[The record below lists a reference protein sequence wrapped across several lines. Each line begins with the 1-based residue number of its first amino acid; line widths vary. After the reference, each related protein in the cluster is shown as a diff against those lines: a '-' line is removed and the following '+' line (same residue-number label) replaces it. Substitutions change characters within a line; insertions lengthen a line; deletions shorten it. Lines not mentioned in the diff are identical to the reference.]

1 MSILSWDAEF
11 EIIPANCGRNRP
23 FVWGR
28 DLATARPALNTLFAR
43 PPLSDPKQ
51 DLHFNDLRWQT
62 WVTHVQRLLAERGC
76 HPSQCVVLVPYAQ
89 LMAVARQAWVGCIA
103 PGAAAYVPRI
113 ETTQNWAHGLWAP
126 LGGFSPL
133 PDDLTQNAAIDQF
146 TSHQLLIRA
155 GLQRQTDVLAPRL
168 METAWSLARCAAAV
182 APAERGAWQEQVL
195 PQLTVDMNTDA
206 LALEAAVAQLAL
218 AWAASSRYVTDILF
232 EQRPGLLVVLQGWQS
247 DLLAQTLQ
255 GQWEP
260 NALSVPWPAAPIPQ
274 GQIHLQPA
282 ADREEE
288 AQRAAACLIQRLSEG
303 LQPVGLIAQ
312 DRALTRRIRAIVSAQ
327 QVAVRDETGWTLS
340 TTHAAAI
347 VMAALRA
354 VAPGASSDEVLAW
367 LKLGAAV
374 DGRQLLEAEAQL
386 RKSGVR
392 RWADITPALTAAFEV
407 SRALA
412 PWLEPMRASR
422 PLSQWLA
429 GLRQLLGHSGQW
441 DGLLADVAGQA
452 VMDAI
457 GLQQDDTP
465 AFDGQW
471 QRMNLSAFTR
481 WVGVCLESA
490 LFQPVHPAQAQVVVL
505 PLAQLMG
512 RSLAALVLPG
522 ADERHLPASPAP
534 PQPWNARQR
543 QLLGLP
549 SRESLM
555 AGVRH
560 AWSEVLGHGRV
571 DVLWRRSENGESLM
585 PSTLVQS
592 LMLQGLGT
600 DGQDARQMHA
610 VQAKAARPAQA
621 SGERLPILQLS
632 ASAYD
637 DLRTCPYR
645 FFALRQ
651 LGLRDEEEI
660 DSPLDRRDVGNWL
673 HATLRDFHESLRQ
686 APVSSPDERARLF
699 DEAAQR
705 ALSDAVLDAAE
716 FLPYAA
722 SLPGLRDGYLTWLQ
736 DHELAG
742 HGFDQAE
749 QWRERVMGD
758 IKLIG
763 QIDRIDRDAQGRA
776 FLIDYK
782 SENVE
787 KTRTRLKKPEEDTQ
801 LAFYAALVDE
811 EAVEAAYL
819 SLGERGQTEAFRLP
833 DVPALRDQLL
843 AAVQDDLSR
852 LRAGHALLALGE
864 GQACSHCQ
872 ARGLCRRDFA
882 TPEDP
887 K

>member
-1 MSILSWDAEF
+1 M
-11 EIIPANCGRNRP
+11 
-23 FVWGR
+23 
-28 DLATARPALNTLFAR
+28 
-43 PPLSDPKQ
+43 SDPKQ

-62 WVTHVQRLLAERGC
+62 WVTHVQRLLAERDC

-89 LMAVARQAWVGCIA
+89 LMAVARQAWVRCTA
-103 PGAAAYVPRI
+103 PGTAAYLPRI

-126 LGGFSPL
+126 LGGFRPS

-146 TSHQLLIRA
+146 TAHQFLVRA
-155 GLQRQTDVLAPRL
+155 GLQRQVDVLAPRL
-168 METAWSLARCAAAV
+168 METAWSLARCAAAI
-182 APAERGAWQEQVL
+182 APAQRGAWQEQVL
-195 PQLTVDMNTDA
+195 PQLTLDMDAGA

-218 AWAASSRYVTDILF
+218 AWVASSRYVTDILF
-232 EQRPGLLVVLQGWQS
+232 EQHPGLLVVLQGWQV
-247 DLLAQTLQ
+247 DPLAQALQ
-255 GQWEP
+255 SGLAP
-260 NALSVPWPAAPIPQ
+260 GALSLPWPEAPIPR
-274 GQIHLQPA
+274 GKIHLQPA

-288 AQRAAACLIQRLSEG
+288 AQRAAACLIERLSEG

-312 DRALTRRIRAIVSAQ
+312 DRALTRRIRAIVSAR

-340 TTHAAAI
+340 TTHAAAT
-347 VMAALRA
+347 VMAAL
-354 VAPGASSDEVLAW
+354 VASASEASTDEVLTW
-367 LKLGAAV
+367 LKLGAAL

-386 RKSGVR
+386 RKAGVR
-392 RWADITPALTAAFEV
+392 RWADIAPALTAAFELNRV
-407 SRALA
+407 LA

-429 GLRQLLGHSGQW
+429 DLRQLLGHSGQW
-441 DGLLADVAGQA
+441 EGLLADAAGQA
-452 VMDAI
+452 VMEAL
-457 GLQQDDTP
+457 GLQQDDTSP
-465 AFDGQW
+465 FDGQW
-471 QRMNLSAFTR
+471 QRMSLSAFTR

-490 LFQPVHPAQAQVVVL
+490 LFQPVHPVQAQVVVL

-543 QLLGLP
+543 KLLGLP

-555 AGVRH
+555 AGVRQ
-560 AWSEVLGHGRV
+560 AWREVLGHGRV
-571 DVLWRRSENGESLM
+571 DVLWRQGENGEALM
-585 PSTLVQS
+585 PSTLVQA
-592 LMLQGLGT
+592 LMLEGAGT
-600 DGQDARQMHA
+600 GGQDDRHLRA
-610 VQAKAARPAQA
+610 VPVTAVRSAQA
-621 SGERLPILQLS
+621 SGEHLPVLQLS
-632 ASAYD
+632 ASAYE

-660 DSPLDRRDVGNWL
+660 DSPLDRRDIGNWL

-686 APVSSPDERARLF
+686 TPRSSQDERVRLF
-699 DEAAQR
+699 DDAAQR
-705 ALSDAVLDAAE
+705 ALSDAALDAAE

-722 SLPGLRDGYLTWLQ
+722 SLPGLRAGYLTWLQ
-736 DHELAG
+736 SHELAG

-749 QWRERVMGD
+749 QWREHVVDD

-763 QIDRIDRDAQGRA
+763 QIDRIDRDAHGRA
-776 FLIDYK
+776 LLIDYK
-782 SENVE
+782 TENVE

-801 LAFYAALVDE
+801 LAFYAALMAE
-811 EAVEAAYL
+811 EPVEAAYL

-843 AAVQDDLSR
+843 ASVHQDLSR
-852 LRAGHALLALGE
+852 LRAGHALHALGD
-864 GQACSHCQ
+864 GQACTHCQ
-872 ARGLCRRDFA
+872 ARGLCRRDFVS
-882 TPEDP
+882 PEEL